1 MNKRGM
7 QNKSYVMKEIVC
19 KLRFRENVEFEMDKT
34 NMSYPKQEF
43 WKDPDRIRPP
53 NAFFTTA

>member
-19 KLRFRENVEFEMDKT
+19 KLKFRDNVEFEMDKT
-34 NMSYPKQEF
+34 NISGPELS
-43 WKDPDRIRPP
+43 
-53 NAFFTTA
+53 

>member
-1 MNKRGM
+1 M

-43 WKDPDRIRPP
+43 WKDPDRMHFLQLHRDHSY
-53 NAFFTTA
+53 TT